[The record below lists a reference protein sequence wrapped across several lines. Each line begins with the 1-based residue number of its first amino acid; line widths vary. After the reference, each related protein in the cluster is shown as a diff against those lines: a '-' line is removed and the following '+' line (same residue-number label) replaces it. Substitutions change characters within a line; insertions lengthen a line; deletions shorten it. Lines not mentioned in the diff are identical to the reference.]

1 MLQKDWLKIGGF
13 TVSIL
18 GLAVSGLSD
27 KISQKK
33 IVDDLENSEV
43 IKDLINKAVNEA
55 LKQK

>member
-13 TVSIL
+13 TVSVL
-18 GLAVSGLSD
+18 GLVVSGLSD

>member
-13 TVSIL
+13 AVSVL

-27 KISQKK
+27 KISQKQ